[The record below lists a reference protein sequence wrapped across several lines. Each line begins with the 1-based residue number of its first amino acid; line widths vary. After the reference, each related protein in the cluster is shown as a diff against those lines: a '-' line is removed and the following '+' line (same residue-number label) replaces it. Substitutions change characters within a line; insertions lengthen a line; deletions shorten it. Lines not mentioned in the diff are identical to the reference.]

1 MEYVINLN
9 EIGKDDIL
17 LAGGKGANLGEMF
30 QAQFPVPNGF
40 CVTSGSYDAFIEEN
54 NFEDIIKDYLN
65 KIYLQQGKAYKLAN
79 ELINILSNGK
89 LPKIMEAEIKKA
101 YKKLGRDVRVA
112 VRSSATAE
120 DLPEASFAGQQET
133 YLNIKGEE
141 CLINSIKKCFA
152 SLWTDR
158 AIVYRKKTGFDKEKI
173 SLAVV
178 VQIMIEGDVSGVL
191 FTVNPANQ
199 NRKEMMINASYGLG
213 EAIVSGIVTP
223 DTVIWNRETNK
234 IKNKILGSK
243 EISIVYL
250 KAGGTIQIENEEE
263 KRKRFAISEKQIEA
277 LTKVAEKIEKHY
289 GYPQDIEWAIKNN
302 EIYILQARGITTLNK
317 NCNDTV
323 KIQDKKKKIKQ
334 SEVEKRIMNNLI
346 EHCPTPLYPLE
357 FEAFKNVMNGK
368 SRVFSEL
375 GIIMNDQVKMSN
387 DGTLIIDSSST
398 HISPKILKIPFEIKD
413 FINYSNN
420 IKNTQ
425 EVFTSINN
433 KLSYIEERKLKLYE
447 NGQIS
452 LNNLTTNE
460 LLQLLQ
466 EIMEMTK
473 QIVYVR
479 FRYNIF
485 PSVLI
490 SKFIHS
496 KLQKIKK
503 GMTEYDILSNLE
515 YKTWNMNKALDR
527 LAQIINSDI
536 NLKNAILCLKDIDKK
551 ILDNKLEELAI
562 SYKEFGQHYHQL
574 LNEFGWKSAN
584 SYQAFSTVSWN
595 ENKQNFI
602 TLLNIS
608 MESEASK
615 EDKNKYS
622 SICKKI
628 VNTFSKRKA
637 RNMFKRIEQIRTY
650 HVNREESLYMLER
663 CYGLSRKIINEIAN
677 KYPQILKNQKDILY
691 MDLDEVY
698 KLDTQVNQDF
708 FIKQINI
715 RKKSRRKNQMLWGN
729 CELSDIDDQNDVLKG
744 VSGNRGKVTGKVC
757 IIKDIEEFSKLKKG
771 EILVCKYTDP
781 SWTPLFSLAKAVVSD
796 TGGPLSHSAIV
807 AREYDIP
814 AVLGC
819 GNATKMLKDG
829 QNIIADGD
837 RGIIQKL
844 EK

>member
-1 MEYVINLN
+1 MEYVVDLDK
-9 EIGKDDIL
+9 IGKDDIL

-30 QAQFPVPNGF
+30 QAQFPVPSGF
-40 CVTSGSYDAFIEEN
+40 CVTSGSYDAFIKEN
-54 NFEDIIKDYLN
+54 NFEDIIQDYLN
-65 KIYLQQGKAYKLAN
+65 KIYLQKGETHKLAY
-79 ELINILSNGK
+79 ELMEILSNGK
-89 LPKIMEAEIKKA
+89 LPKTMEAEIKNA
-101 YKKLGRDVRVA
+101 YEKLGQDVRVA

-141 CLINSIKKCFA
+141 SLINSIKKCFA

-158 AIVYRKKTGFDKEKI
+158 AIIYRKKTGFDKEKV

-191 FTVNPANQ
+191 FTVNPTNQ

-223 DTVIWNRETNK
+223 DTVIWDREANK
-234 IKNKILGSK
+234 IKNKILGNK
-243 EISIVYL
+243 EISIVYG
-250 KAGGTIQIENEEE
+250 KAGGTIQIRNEEE
-263 KRKRFAISEKQIEA
+263 KRKKFSINEKQIEA
-277 LTKVAEKIEKHY
+277 LVKVAEKIEKHY
-289 GYPQDIEWAIKNN
+289 GSPQDIEWAIKNN
-302 EIYILQARGITTLNK
+302 EIYILQARGITTLDKDSSDCLNI
-317 NCNDTV
+317 NDN
-323 KIQDKKKKIKQ
+323 KKKRKQ

-368 SRVFSEL
+368 SRVFNEL
-375 GIIMNDQVKMSN
+375 GIIMKDQVKMSN
-387 DGTLIIDSSST
+387 DGTLTIDSSST
-398 HISPKILKIPFEIKD
+398 NISPRIFKLPFEIKN

-420 IKNTQ
+420 IKHTQ
-425 EVFTSINN
+425 NIFANINN
-433 KLSYIEERKLKLYE
+433 KLSYIEDTKLYE
-447 NGQIS
+447 NEHCN
-452 LNNLTTNE
+452 LNKLTITE

-503 GMTEYDILSNLE
+503 GMTEYDLLSNLE
-515 YKTWNMNKALDR
+515 YKTWNMNKAIDR
-527 LAQIINSDI
+527 LAQIINSDV
-536 NLKNAILCLKDIDKK
+536 NLKNAISCLKDIDRKD
-551 ILDNKLEELAI
+551 LDCKLEQLAA
-562 SYKEFGQHYHQL
+562 SYKEFGHCYKQL
-574 LNEFGWKSAN
+574 LKEFKWKSVN

-595 ENKQNFI
+595 EDKQNFI
-602 TLLNIS
+602 TLLHIS
-608 MESEASK
+608 MESEALK
-615 EDKNKYS
+615 EDKNKYND
-622 SICKKI
+622 ICNKVI
-628 VNTFSKRKA
+628 NRFSKKA
-637 RNMFKRIEQIRTY
+637 AKNMFQRIEQIRAY
-650 HVNREESLYMLER
+650 HVNREESLYMLEK
-663 CYGLSRKIINEIAN
+663 CYGLSRKILNEITN
-677 KYPQILKNQKDILY
+677 KYPQIFKNQNDILFLE
-691 MDLDEVY
+691 LDEVY
-698 KLDTQVNQDF
+698 KLDKEINEDF
-708 FIKQINI
+708 FVKQINI
-715 RKKSRRKNQMLWGN
+715 RKKSRRKNKMLWESY
-729 CELSDIDDQNDVLKG
+729 ELSDFDYQGDVLKG
-744 VSGNRGKVTGKVC
+744 VSGNRGKIIGKVC
-757 IIKDIEEFSKLKKG
+757 VINDIAEFSKLKKD

-819 GNATKMLKDG
+819 GNATKILKDG
-829 QNIIADGD
+829 QNIIVDGN
-837 RGIIQKL
+837 RGIIQIYR
-844 EK
+844 

>member
-1 MEYVINLN
+1 MRYVVNLDRIRKEN
-9 EIGKDDIL
+9 IL

-30 QAQFPVPNGF
+30 QAQFPVPSGF
-40 CVTSGSYDAFIEEN
+40 CVTSGSYDAFIKEN
-54 NFEDIIKDYLN
+54 NFEDIIQDYLN
-65 KIYLQQGKAYKLAN
+65 KIYLQKWETQKLAH
-79 ELINILSNGK
+79 ELMEILSNGK
-89 LPKIMEAEIKKA
+89 LPKTMEAEIKNA
-101 YKKLGRDVRVA
+101 YEKLGHDVRVA

-158 AIVYRKKTGFDKEKI
+158 AIAYRKKTGFDKEKV

-191 FTVNPANQ
+191 FTVNPTNQ

-223 DTVIWNRETNK
+223 DTVIWNREANK
-234 IKNKILGSK
+234 IKNKILGNK
-243 EISIVYL
+243 EISIVYG
-250 KAGGTIQIENEEE
+250 KASGTIQIDNEEE

-302 EIYILQARGITTLNK
+302 EIYILQARGITTLDK
-317 NCNDTV
+317 DSSDCLSINDN
-323 KIQDKKKKIKQ
+323 KKKRKQ

-346 EHCPTPLYPLE
+346 EHCPTPLFPLE

-368 SRVFSEL
+368 SRVFNEL
-375 GIIMNDQVKMSN
+375 GIIMKDQVKMSN
-387 DGTLIIDSSST
+387 DGTLTIDSSST
-398 HISPKILKIPFEIKD
+398 NISPRIFKLPFEIRN

-420 IKNTQ
+420 IKHTQ
-425 EVFTSINN
+425 DIFANINN
-433 KLSYIEERKLKLYE
+433 KLSCIEDTKLYE
-447 NGQIS
+447 NEHCN
-452 LNNLTTNE
+452 LNKLTITE

-473 QIVYVR
+473 QVVYVR

-503 GMTEYDILSNLE
+503 GMTEYDLLSNLE
-515 YKTWNMNKALDR
+515 YKTWNMNKAIDR
-527 LAQIINSDI
+527 LAKIINSDV
-536 NLKNAILCLKDIDKK
+536 NLKNAILCLKDIDRKD
-551 ILDNKLEELAI
+551 LDCKLEQLAA
-562 SYKEFGQHYHQL
+562 SYKEFGHCYKQL
-574 LNEFGWKSAN
+574 LKEFKWKSVN

-595 ENKQNFI
+595 EDKHNFI
-602 TLLNIS
+602 TLLHIS
-608 MESEASK
+608 MESEALK

-622 SICKKI
+622 DICNKVI
-628 VNTFSKRKA
+628 NRFSKKA
-637 RNMFKRIEQIRTY
+637 AKNMFQRIEQIRAY
-650 HVNREESLYMLER
+650 HVNREESLYMLEK
-663 CYGLSRKIINEIAN
+663 CYGLSRKILNEITN
-677 KYPQILKNQKDILY
+677 KYPQIFKNQNDILFL
-691 MDLDEVY
+691 DLDEVY
-698 KLDTQVNQDF
+698 KLDKEISEDF
-708 FIKQINI
+708 FIKQISI
-715 RKKSRRKNQMLWGN
+715 RKKSRRKNKMLWES
-729 CELSDIDDQNDVLKG
+729 CELSDFDYQGDVLKG

-757 IIKDIEEFSKLKKG
+757 VINDIAEFSKLKKD

-819 GNATKMLKDG
+819 GNATKILKDG
-829 QNIIADGD
+829 QNIIVDGD
-837 RGIIQKL
+837 RGIIQIYR
-844 EK
+844 